1 MNRHHR
7 IHFRD
12 LEHTQDA
19 RLGRDEF
26 HATSLRRYVALCRD
40 QHANAGGVDEGA
52 TREVDDD
59 SGCRGSRR
67 NCVLDARAGRHVEL
81 TEDAHHDHTRRRRF
95 GSYGKLGRRAQR
107 RRV

>member
-7 IHFRD
+7 VHIRD

-19 RLGRDEF
+19 RLGRDEI
-26 HATSLRRYVALCRD
+26 HATSLRRHIALRRD
-40 QHANAGGVDEGA
+40 QRTDASGVDESA

-59 SGCRGSRR
+59 SGHRGSRR
-67 NCVLDARAGRHVEL
+67 HRVLDVWATRHVEL
-81 TEDAHHDHTRRRRF
+81 TENAHHEHARRHRF
-95 GSYGKLGRRAQR
+95 GPYGKLGRRAQR